1 MRVILDKV
9 CHSIPWLFLLA
20 TLPVAAADWVP
31 VEAGPSNIDTQP
43 FRASINKIEREHGAL
58 DYRLAEH
65 FLSLGL
71 AHRANGDVE
80 NAVATFRQAL
90 HINRINKGLH
100 HLMHV
105 PIVDLLIDTYAQLED
120 WDAVERQHRYR
131 YWIHRR
137 EVRENSDQF
146 VDAAIVFANWETQAS
161 NLETGV
167 HSFRQLRDAQDALSG
182 AFETVAAGDAAGD
195 PRIVRILNLQA
206 MANLN
211 LALHVSNTEVDP
223 VTGGSLAGETVSD
236 IIVRRNL
243 ILECFIRGKQA
254 LEQVVSISEAEALT
268 IQHGL
273 ALANLADWELIFER
287 PQSSTKNYQR
297 AYELL
302 QSAGLSEEELAIE
315 FEQPRKLSVFTVAR
329 RTKVEAIASNDEVPY
344 VKASFSVTRSG
355 HARNVKVVEAKPADN
370 SRMIRRARASLRD
383 ARFRPRISDEGPV
396 ESTSTIRYV
405 FPDESI

>member
-1 MRVILDKV
+1 MRVILDNA
-9 CHSIPWLFLLA
+9 CRSLPWLFLLA
-20 TLPVAAADWVP
+20 MLPVAAAAGVP
-31 VEAGPSNIDTQP
+31 VEAGPSDIDTRP
-43 FRASINKIEREHGAL
+43 FRASINHIEREHGAL

-80 NAVATFRQAL
+80 NAVAAFRQAL

-105 PIVDLLIDTYAQLED
+105 PIVDLLIDAYAQLQD
-120 WDAVERQHRYR
+120 WEAVERQHRYR

-137 EVRENSDQF
+137 EVAENSDQF
-146 VDAAIVFANWETQAS
+146 VDAAIAFANWETQAS
-161 NLETGV
+161 NLETDLL
-167 HSFRQLRDAQDALSG
+167 SFRQLRDAQDALSR

-195 PRIVRILNLQA
+195 PRMVRILNLQA

-223 VTGGSLAGETVSD
+223 VTGGPVAGETVSD
-236 IIVRRNL
+236 IIERRNL

-254 LEQVVSISEAEALT
+254 LEQVVNISETEALT

-287 PQSSTKNYQR
+287 TQSATKNYRR

-302 QSAGLSEEELAIE
+302 KAAGLSEEELAIE
-315 FEQPRKLSVFTVAR
+315 FERPRKLSQFTVTR
-329 RTKVEAIASNDEVPY
+329 RTQGEAIASGGEVPY
-344 VKASFSVTRSG
+344 VMASFNVTLTGR
-355 HARNVKVVEAKPADN
+355 ARNVEVVEAKPADN
-370 SRMIRRARASLRD
+370 SRMIRRARVSLRD
-383 ARFRPRISDEGPV
+383 TRFRPRITEEGPV
-396 ESTSTIRYV
+396 EATSTIRYE